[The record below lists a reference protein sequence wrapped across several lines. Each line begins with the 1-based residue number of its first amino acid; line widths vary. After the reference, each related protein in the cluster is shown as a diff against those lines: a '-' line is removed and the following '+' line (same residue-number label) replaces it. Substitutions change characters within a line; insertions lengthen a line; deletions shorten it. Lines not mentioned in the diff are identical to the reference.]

1 LHCQIDGPAAYD
13 ILTNFEERWLKAS
26 KPRGMQKLK
35 ASFDDALLK
44 LERIDE
50 ILGIAELPSLAEDDP
65 EAWNVQVLNVNYFCL
80 QSWIPDLVHMRAC
93 PCVYPLTKSPLT
105 EGFPFY

>member
-1 LHCQIDGPAAYD
+1 
-13 ILTNFEERWLKAS
+13 
-26 KPRGMQKLK
+26 MQKLK

-65 EAWNVQVLNVNYFCL
+65 EAWNVQVLNVNYFFVSNL
-80 QSWIPDLVHMRAC
+80 
-93 PCVYPLTKSPLT
+93 
-105 EGFPFY
+105 GFLIYYI